1 MSDFKKFWYYK
12 IWLFKTPYIVSLK
25 DSNFLEKSGTWVEA
39 YGVNTFLTF
48 SLMMKVKWQE

>member
-1 MSDFKKFWYYK
+1 MSDLKKLWYYK